1 MLKNDSYKV
10 ENSLRMGILERMT
23 SKYKMKII
31 ADVSKNVLSISTP
44 ELNLGMDRNLWGL
57 TLWIWSYA
65 LQMACANLAK
75 GEIEPGQL
83 QQVKTWI
90 QNM

>member
-1 MLKNDSYKV
+1 
-10 ENSLRMGILERMT
+10 
-23 SKYKMKII
+23 MKII

-65 LQMACANLAK
+65 LQMATAILTK
-75 GEIEPGQL
+75 EEIEPGQL
-83 QQVKTWI
+83 QQMKAWVK
-90 QNM
+90 NM